1 MSAGTV
7 VRSPDGSD
15 IVLGEVGQRVL
26 LANSR
31 VRVWE
36 VALAPGECQPWHLH
50 RNPYLVL
57 CLDTSACRMDWL
69 DGSPPRHINEQ
80 VGGAIYRPVS
90 PVHML
95 TNQGHSLYRNRLVEL
110 LDLGEEASGEAPY
123 ALPDTTDG
131 WPGEPAHGMALTTVL
146 DTDGVRVQRLTTP
159 PDDEHT
165 CRAESVP
172 LLVVDL
178 AGGADADTP
187 PRPAV
192 RYLHPGET
200 HNIRNPNRTPIDTQ
214 IVELRYLR
222 ALPAGQ

>member
-50 RNPYLVL
+50 HNPYLVL
-57 CLDTSACRMDWL
+57 CLDTSPCRMDWL

-95 TNQGHSLYRNRLVEL
+95 TNQGHSLYRNRLIEL
-110 LDLGEEASGEAPY
+110 LDLGEEASGEALDVP
-123 ALPDTTDG
+123 LDTSDG
-131 WPGEPAHGMALTTVL
+131 WSEEPPEGVPLTTVL
-146 DTDGVRVQRLTTP
+146 DTDDVRVQRLTIP
-159 PDDEHT
+159 PGNEHA
-165 CRAESVP
+165 CRAGSVP
-172 LLVVDL
+172 LLVVEL
-178 AGGADADTP
+178 ASDADVDTP
-187 PRPAV
+187 PRTAV

-200 HNIRNPNRTPIDTQ
+200 HLIRNPTRTPIDTQ
-214 IVELRYLR
+214 IVELRYLH
-222 ALPAGQ
+222 ATPTKP

>member
-7 VRSPDGSD
+7 VSSPDGSEV
-15 IVLGEVGQRVL
+15 VLGEVGQRVL

-50 RNPYLVL
+50 HNPYLVL

-95 TNQGHSLYRNRLVEL
+95 TNQGHSLYRNRLIEL
-110 LDLGEEASGEAPY
+110 LDLGEEASGQ
-123 ALPDTTDG
+123 ALETPLDTSDG
-131 WPGEPAHGMALTTVL
+131 WPEETPEGVALTTVL
-146 DTDGVRVQRLTTP
+146 DTDDVRVQRLTTR
-159 PDDEHT
+159 PDDDHVW
-165 CRAESVP
+165 RAGLVP
-172 LLVVDL
+172 MLVVDL
-178 AGGADADTP
+178 TGGMDVDTP

-200 HNIRNPNRTPIDTQ
+200 HLIRNPTRTLIDTQ

-222 ALPAGQ
+222 ATSTGP